1 MLSLFKVFMSEDVIE
16 PVNKVLM
23 SGYITQGKKVEEFE
37 SALSTYLDQPRV
49 LTLNS
54 ATAGLTLAL
63 RLLKNPT
70 DSWPGF
76 LDEDEVLTPA
86 LTCFATTSAILSN
99 GANIKW
105 LDVDPNT
112 ANIDFDD
119 LKNKLSPTTKAI
131 YIFIGVVVR

>member
-54 ATAGLTLAL
+54 ATAGLTLA
-63 RLLKNPT
+63 
-70 DSWPGF
+70 
-76 LDEDEVLTPA
+76 
-86 LTCFATTSAILSN
+86 
-99 GANIKW
+99 
-105 LDVDPNT
+105 
-112 ANIDFDD
+112 
-119 LKNKLSPTTKAI
+119 
-131 YIFIGVVVR
+131 